1 MHVLQLCHRIPYP
14 PGDGGSIAMHQI
26 TQGLLD
32 EGIAL
37 KVLALSPLPLQNNQE
52 KVCEKYVNQTGF
64 EAISIDTRIKVVS
77 ALINLFSKNS
87 YIVER
92 YHSRAVSKALK
103 RILKENRFDIIQ
115 LEGLYLTPYIP
126 LIRSLTNSPLIYR
139 SHNIEHFI
147 WQRLAQTAK
156 HPLRKF
162 YLEFLS
168 TRLRQ
173 FETKVIHD
181 VDGLV
186 AISEIDR
193 QFFLSH
199 GYKGPSV
206 VIPAGMPEVRFAN
219 AYPEPDYNSVF
230 HLGSMDWRP
239 NQDGVTWFLKKV
251 WPLVI
256 DKNPAI
262 TMYLAGRRMP
272 DSFYQY
278 GSDHVKVIGE
288 VDNAMSFIMSKNLMV
303 VPLLSGGGMRVKII
317 EGMAAGKTIISTHIG
332 AEGIGCEHQKNI
344 LLADTPEEM
353 AGWIVKCIEDRAFS
367 EAISLE
373 ARAFAEKNYD
383 MTNIIRELLSFYNRF
398 YSN

>member
-1 MHVLQLCHRIPYP
+1 
-14 PGDGGSIAMHQI
+14 MHQI

-37 KVLALSPLPLQNNQE
+37 KVLALSPLPLENKLE
-52 KVCEKYVNQTGF
+52 KICEDYVSQTGF
-64 EAISIDTRIKVVS
+64 EAISIDTRIKIVS

-92 YHSRAVSKALK
+92 YHSRAVNKALK
-103 RILKENRFDIIQ
+103 RILNRNTFDIIQ

-126 LIRSLTNSPLIYR
+126 LIRNLTNSPLIYR

-147 WQRLAQTAK
+147 WQRLAQTAR
-156 HPLRKF
+156 HPLRKV

-193 QFFLSH
+193 QFFLSN

-206 VIPAGMPEVRFAN
+206 VIPAGMPEVSLADS
-219 AYPEPDYNSVF
+219 YPEPEYNSVF

-239 NQDGVTWFLKKV
+239 NQEGVTWFLKKA
-251 WPLVI
+251 WPLVSA
-256 DKNPAI
+256 KNLAI

-272 DSFYQY
+272 ESFCQY
-278 GSDHVKVIGE
+278 GSENVKIVGE
-288 VDNAMSFIMSKNLMV
+288 VSNAMSFIMSKNLMV

-332 AEGIGCEHQKNI
+332 AEGIGCEHGKNI

-353 AGWIVKCIEDRAFS
+353 ASWIVRCIEDRAFS
-367 EAISLE
+367 EAISQK
-373 ARAFAEKNYD
+373 ARAFAMEHYD
-383 MTNIIRELLSFYNRF
+383 MKNIIRELLTFYNRF